1 MAGEFYADIALIRNS
16 KKDYLVTNK
25 YGYPAIPLK
34 SFNIHFVNNEGIF
47 GANNGISAEP
57 NMRFA
62 YARYNGYPVRY
73 RIINI
78 SRKAT
83 VSLKETIHRA
93 ITNYKQNL
101 KEIQKYK
108 EANNKILKQYGVIK

>member
-1 MAGEFYADIALIRNS
+1 MDEFYADIALIRNS
-16 KKDYLVTNK
+16 KKDYLVTIN
-25 YGYPAIPLK
+25 GYPAMPLK
-34 SFNIHFVNNEGIF
+34 SSNIHFVNNEGIF
-47 GANNGISAEP
+47 GMNNGIWAES

-73 RIINI
+73 RITNI

-83 VSLKETIHRA
+83 VSLKKTIHQA

-108 EANNKILKQYGVIK
+108 EANNKILKQYGVIV